1 MSWKHVLLALVLCL
15 VSVSSTNA
23 QESIRLRFKVVR
35 NGSVVANPEMSV
47 NQGSAGR
54 IEIKDVVSFVFTP
67 IVSASRLS
75 LAFDI
80 KAGDNHLKPQLVID
94 KTEPGAISWTSASGE
109 LIRVT
114 VVAIR

>member
-1 MSWKHVLLALVLCL
+1 MSRKHVLLVLVLSL
-15 VSVSSTNA
+15 VSVCSTNA

-35 NGSVVANPEMSV
+35 NGSVLANPEMSV

-54 IEIKDVVSFVFTP
+54 IEIKDIVSLVFTP
-67 IVSASRLS
+67 TVSDSRLS

-80 KAGDNHLKPQLVID
+80 KTGDRHLKPQLVID
-94 KTEPGAISWTSASGE
+94 KLEPGAISWTSASGE
-109 LIRVT
+109 LIRIT